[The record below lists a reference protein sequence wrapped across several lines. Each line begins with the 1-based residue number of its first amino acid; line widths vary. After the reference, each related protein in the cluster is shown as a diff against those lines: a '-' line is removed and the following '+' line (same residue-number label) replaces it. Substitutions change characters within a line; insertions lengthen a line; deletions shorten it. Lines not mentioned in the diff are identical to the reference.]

1 MLVSVW
7 PTLFMEEA
15 HGMHQLMQD
24 SITKY
29 KTSPLHYMYLLPIA
43 YLILTS
49 RVAYIYAGVI
59 LQVVLYSSMLGKPLG
74 WLLYQQRCYM
84 QFFHVLQC

>member
-1 MLVSVW
+1 
-7 PTLFMEEA
+7 
-15 HGMHQLMQD
+15 
-24 SITKY
+24 
-29 KTSPLHYMYLLPIA
+29 MYLLPIA

-74 WLLYQQRCYM
+74 WLLYQQRCHM